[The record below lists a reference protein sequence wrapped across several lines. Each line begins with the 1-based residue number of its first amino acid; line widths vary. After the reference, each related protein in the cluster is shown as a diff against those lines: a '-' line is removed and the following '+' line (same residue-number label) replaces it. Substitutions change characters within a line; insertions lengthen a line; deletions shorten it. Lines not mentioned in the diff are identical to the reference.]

1 MIRASP
7 CTPEGYYTA
16 LRPLCDWR
24 GEIRIGAHEHVD
36 AKIESDVQLRVAL
49 AHVRRVAD
57 RQGRGLRK
65 LRAPELVDKPPP
77 PDIPTGPSPHA
88 RRRRRIATASPG
100 TRPAPQRG
108 YYEATTR
115 LLRGCYQ
122 ATTRLLPGAARAPLG
137 QAAPQQQ
144 PSSSAVSYLIYLLS
158 YLISKRH
165 YKIRDR

>member
-88 RRRRRIATASPG
+88 RRRLRIATASPG
-100 TRPAPQRG
+100 TAMRLLRG

-115 LLRGCYQ
+115 LLATRLLPGYYQ
-122 ATTRLLPGAARAPLG
+122 ATTRSRARATR
-137 QAAPQQQ
+137 
-144 PSSSAVSYLIYLLS
+144 PSSTAAAAQLVRRLLS
-158 YLISKRH
+158 YLSLILSYIEATLR
-165 YKIRDR
+165 